1 MVEAYVGLCSSIYD
15 DDDEKMMMM
24 MMTVCVLGQREE
36 EGERPRGPVETSGV
50 SAAEQPA
57 AE

>member
-1 MVEAYVGLCSSIYD
+1 VVEAYVGLCSSIYD
-15 DDDEKMMMM
+15 DDDEKMMM